1 MKPKFEKKI
10 SLRKL
15 IITRIKEGFPGGSE
29 GKESAC
35 KAEELGSIPG
45 SGRSLGEGKGN
56 PFQYP
61 FLENSMDRG
70 AWWAIVHGFAQR
82 QTRVSD

>member
-15 IITRIKEGFPGGSE
+15 IVTRIKEGFPGGSE

-35 KAEELGSIPG
+35 KAEELG
-45 SGRSLGEGKGN
+45 
-56 PFQYP
+56 
-61 FLENSMDRG
+61 
-70 AWWAIVHGFAQR
+70 
-82 QTRVSD
+82 